1 MTGLA
6 FIEVAPGIAYQFEL
20 LGGKVRV
27 GAAYRYT
34 LTTFQRKIT
43 DLKEGEKEEKKYHDI
58 DMEGANTLGYRVGL
72 QGTFGDLDIGIVYR
86 SGFNVNMN
94 EVDRGDTKTFV
105 QQTPAENVGFE
116 FTLPRKLGMGARLRM
131 TDSIRVAAD
140 LEYLF
145 NSDNKTSSFTGKECA
160 FGECK
165 QELTLTNYAMWDD
178 GMTLRLGGEYQVNKS
193 VFARLGYIYDTKSA
207 NIKYPSAFGTPPA
220 PTMSYTVGGEY
231 RVGNGLSIA
240 VALAYRSGSVDITED
255 QLGTDD
261 KGNLQCQF
269 CGKEGTYRIAM
280 LGGCLDAV
288 IRF

>member
-1 MTGLA
+1 
-6 FIEVAPGIAYQFEL
+6 
-20 LGGKVRV
+20 
-27 GAAYRYT
+27 
-34 LTTFQRKIT
+34 
-43 DLKEGEKEEKKYHDI
+43 
-58 DMEGANTLGYRVGL
+58 
-72 QGTFGDLDIGIVYR
+72 
-86 SGFNVNMN
+86 
-94 EVDRGDTKTFV
+94 
-105 QQTPAENVGFE
+105 
-116 FTLPRKLGMGARLRM
+116 
-131 TDSIRVAAD
+131 
-140 LEYLF
+140 
-145 NSDNKTSSFTGKECA
+145 
-160 FGECK
+160 
-165 QELTLTNYAMWDD
+165 
-178 GMTLRLGGEYQVNKS
+178 MTLRLGGEYQVNKS